1 MGLGALFAL
10 VFEQLFDRFRLKPMA
25 GTTIV
30 SAQFALFM
38 ATCLWPW
45 PAWCAW
51 GVGMSTHESILRTTV
66 VAELISS
73 GCGL

>member
-30 SAQFALFM
+30 SAQFALFISFGDLPLAM
-38 ATCLWPW
+38 AGMVCLGGW
-45 PAWCAW
+45 A
-51 GVGMSTHESILRTTV
+51 
-66 VAELISS
+66 
-73 GCGL
+73 